1 MLVTAWVVRGKD
13 RVITGE
19 INDEQLKRISDL
31 KQQHPEFKEII
42 DGPVGYKSPYR
53 TIEQIAQDRKSGVI
67 HPSGGVSYSGLFTE
81 DITDLVGDNETTTP
95 TPAPVAKPVV
105 ETTPAPVAKPV
116 VETTKNGRPIIKVG
130 KPVAETIPAPVTE
143 PVVETAKSDRPIIKV
158 GKPVEKA
165 EETAKKTTEKAE
177 ETAKETTLKAGK
189 PIDEIKT
196 ATPVK
201 KVAEETGE
209 IVKDVTEVVAAGEEA
224 EDKLYEKGEK
234 KLEKEEEK
242 AKEKLVEAFAEA
254 EKKNEKNARM
264 LSASGRAPVDS
275 PFKKRIV
282 SGLTEITGKEPGR
295 TTVELLEAAEN
306 LSRGVL
312 TAMKDGKNL
321 RLAGTAALL
330 SVAGFAIGKRRDQI
344 KKGSFEGM
352 DIDEEQELKRSLMSD
367 G

>member
-1 MLVTAWVVRGKD
+1 VVRGKD

-67 HPSGGVSYSGLFTE
+67 HPSKGISYSGLFTD
-81 DITDLVGDNETTTP
+81 DITDVVGDNETTTP

-105 ETTPAPVAKPV
+105 K
-116 VETTKNGRPIIKVG
+116 
-130 KPVAETIPAPVTE
+130 TIPAPVTE
-143 PVVETAKSDRPIIKV
+143 PVVETAKSGRPIIKV

-209 IVKDVTEVVAAGEEA
+209 IVKDVTEVVAVGEEA

-254 EKKNEKNARM
+254 EKKNARM

-330 SVAGFAIGKRRDQI
+330 SVAGFAIGKRRDQV
-344 KKGSFEGM
+344 KKDSFEGM